1 MSYLLD
7 TNHCSDIIN
16 GNPQVIQALTARA
29 ESTIS
34 VSIITYAELFYMAE
48 KSAQAAE
55 NRKVIEDFLANV
67 DIYLINETT
76 AITYSRLK
84 ASLFNRFAPKEKAK
98 RRSVSI
104 SNLGF
109 TDHDLWIVATAIQ
122 HNLTLVSADSDLQ
135 RIHQVQ
141 PFSLESWKES

>member
-16 GNPQVIQALTARA
+16 GNPQVMKALTTRA
-29 ESTIS
+29 DNTIS
-34 VSIITYAELFYMAE
+34 VSIITYAELLYMAD
-48 KSAQAAE
+48 KSERVTE
-55 NRKVIEDFLANV
+55 NRQVVENFLADV
-67 DIYLINETT
+67 DVYLINEAT
-76 AITYSRLK
+76 ATTYSRLK

-98 RRSVSI
+98 RRGVNIGS
-104 SNLGF
+104 LGF

-122 HNLTLVSADSDLQ
+122 QSLTLVSADSDLQ

-141 PFSLESWKES
+141 PFSLESWR

>member
-16 GNPQVIQALTARA
+16 GNPQVIAALTTRS

-34 VSIITYAELFYMAE
+34 VSIITYAELLYMAD
-48 KSAQAAE
+48 KSERVAE
-55 NRKVIEDFLANV
+55 NRSVIENFLADV
-67 DIYLINETT
+67 DVYLINEAT
-76 AITYSRLK
+76 ATTYSHLK
-84 ASLFNRFAPKEKAK
+84 ASLFKRFAPKEKAK
-98 RRSVSI
+98 RRGVNIGS
-104 SNLGF
+104 LGF

-122 HNLTLVSADSDLQ
+122 HGLTLVSADSDLQ

-141 PFSLESWKES
+141 PFALESWR